1 MRIAILSPFY
11 PYRGGIAQFS
21 AMLYNA
27 LAEKGNNVKAFNFKK
42 LYPDFLFP
50 GKTQYVEKNDT
61 AITVESDRCLNSINP
76 CSYITTLKHIKAF
89 QPDILIISYWMS
101 FFAPEY
107 AYIAHGMKKR
117 CKVIALVHNA
127 IPHEPHV
134 YDKPLAS
141 AFFNQCHG
149 FAAMTQKVADD
160 IQDLS
165 SKTKGVVSPHPLYNQ
180 FGSKIDAHEAKEKLH
195 VDLTKKTLLFFGLIR
210 DYKGL
215 DLLIEAVNQ
224 LDDSYQLIIAG
235 ESYGSFDKYTEQIQK
250 TGKPDKYKVFNHYIS
265 DDDVPEFFSASD
277 VCILPYRSATQS
289 GITSIAYNFNLP
301 MIATNTGGLSESIE
315 KPGIGLMAP
324 EITSESI
331 AATIR
336 TFYKKDHNLF
346 VENIIKAK
354 TELTWDHFANSLLAF
369 AETLQI

>member
-27 LAEKGNNVKAFNFKK
+27 LTEKGNTVKAFNFKK

-50 GKTQYVEKNDT
+50 GKTQYVEKEDT
-61 AITVESDRCLNSINP
+61 AIVIKGDRCLNSINIY
-76 CSYITTLKHIKAF
+76 SYAVTLKHIKNF
-89 QPDILIISYWMS
+89 HPDILIISYWMS

-107 AYIAHGMKKR
+107 AYIAHAMKKR

-127 IPHEPHV
+127 IPHEPHL

-141 AFFNQCHG
+141 LFFKQCSG
-149 FAAMTQKVADD
+149 FAVMSQKVADD
-160 IQDLS
+160 ICILYPNAQYM
-165 SKTKGVVSPHPLYNQ
+165 VNPHPLYNQ
-180 FGSKIDAHEAKEKLH
+180 FGKSIDASQAKKKLQI
-195 VDLTKKTLLFFGLIR
+195 DLTKKTILFFGLIR

-235 ESYGSFDKYTEQIQK
+235 ESYGSFDKYTAQILA
-250 TGKPDKYKVFNHYIS
+250 TCNPGKYKVFNRYIS
-265 DDDVPEFFSASD
+265 DVEVPTFFSAAD

-289 GITSIAYNFNLP
+289 GITSIAYNFDLP
-301 MIATNTGGLSESIE
+301 LIATNTGGLSENIE
-315 KPGIGLMAP
+315 KPGVGLMAP
-324 EITSESI
+324 DISSESI

-336 TFYKKDHNLF
+336 NFYEHDRNIF
-346 VENIIKAK
+346 VSNIQKVK
-354 TELTWDHFANSLLAF
+354 TELTWDHFANAILSF
-369 AETLQI
+369 AKTL